1 MTKTLLCIE
10 EVSARL
16 KIIEILSNY
25 FRSVIVLS
33 PKDLLPSVYLCLNKV
48 APDYVGVELGIA
60 ETTLMKVLFLFNIQI
75 LKKCKLK
82 AVYYY
87 RVIAISEKKY

>member
-1 MTKTLLCIE
+1 MHYKYLIVIYRIPYCALTKTLLCIE
-10 EVSARL
+10 EVNARL

-48 APDYVGVELGIA
+48 VPDYIGLELGIA
-60 ETTLMKVLFLFNIQI
+60 ETTLIKVII
-75 LKKCKLK
+75 
-82 AVYYY
+82 
-87 RVIAISEKKY
+87 